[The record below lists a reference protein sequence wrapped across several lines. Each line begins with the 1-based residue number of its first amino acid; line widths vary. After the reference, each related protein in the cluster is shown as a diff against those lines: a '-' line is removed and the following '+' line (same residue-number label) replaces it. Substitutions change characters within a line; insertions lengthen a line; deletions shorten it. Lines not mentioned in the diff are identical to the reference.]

1 MRDVSEVPQ
10 AYRYEVMFCQHCPHG
25 HLVFFDAA
33 DKPLLHAVLSV
44 HQVQMLADTIRKND
58 PNFREIK
65 C

>member
-33 DKPLLHAVLSV
+33 DKPLLHAVLSAR
-44 HQVQMLADTIRKND
+44 QVADIEAMIRSND
-58 PNFREIK
+58 PNFK
-65 C
+65 